1 MFYFFSKT
9 FNYLLTPAGWLTAAL
24 LLAFF
29 SKKTVRRRRLIGV
42 ALGIFWLF
50 GNPVLT
56 NELALWWEYPVPN
69 EITPASAR
77 QKAFLPADSTSTV
90 AVLLTGGMINV
101 SKDVPPGRFLLGR
114 EADRAGQALY
124 LYKTGAVHKIL
135 ISGGSGDLPFGPKGV
150 SDEGQ
155 VVTRFLIVAGVRP
168 GDIVLE
174 NKSRNTHENAGF
186 SAKMLR
192 DRFHT
197 DQCVLVTS
205 ASHMRRAVA
214 CFRKE
219 GVRVVP
225 FPGVF
230 MSRRRSFGLGEY
242 VLPNEQSFADSY
254 YLVREMVGY
263 GVYRV
268 MGYV

>member
-9 FNYLLTPAGWLTAAL
+9 LNYLLTPAGWLTAAM

-29 SKKTVRRRRLIGV
+29 SKNPLRRRWLIGV
-42 ALGIFWLF
+42 GLGIFWLF

-69 EITPASAR
+69 EITSARTR
-77 QKAFLPADSTSTV
+77 QKAFLPADSTPTI

-124 LYKTGAVHKIL
+124 LYRTGAVHKIL
-135 ISGGSGDLPFGPKGV
+135 ISGGSGNLPFGPKSV
-150 SDEGQ
+150 SDEGRM
-155 VVTRFLIVAGVRP
+155 TARFLMVAGVRS

-174 NKSRNTHENAGF
+174 NRSRNTHENALF

-192 DRFHT
+192 DQFRT
-197 DQCVLVTS
+197 DRCVLVTS
-205 ASHMRRAVA
+205 ASHMRRAMA
-214 CFRKE
+214 CFQKE
-219 GVRVVP
+219 NVRAVP
-225 FPGVF
+225 FPGAF
-230 MSRRRSFGLGEY
+230 MGRRRSFGLGEY
-242 VLPNEQSFADSY
+242 ILPSEQPFADSY
-254 YLVREMVGY
+254 YLVREIVGY
-263 GVYRV
+263 GVYWV